1 MQKVTRKNKSFED
14 LITWISGHN
23 SFIDSIFKGIKKKRT
38 KVNIIR
44 SYQLEES
51 TNLLNKMLLSFEI
64 DSKILDHNTLF
75 TNTKISKDAVNLIFF
90 SERDIGTFEIFLEE
104 ITKIESNNFLVI
116 SKKQKTKVK
125 FKCNSITFLSDHT
138 FINRNLQI
146 MMIAHE
152 LLNKFIEKNK
162 DIIKKWK

>member
-23 SFIDSIFKGIKKKRT
+23 SFIDSIFKGIKKKGT

-75 TNTKISKDAVNLIFF
+75 TNTKISKDEVNLIFF
-90 SERDIGTFEIFLEE
+90 SGRDIGTFEIFLEE
-104 ITKIESNNFLVI
+104 ITKIESNNF
-116 SKKQKTKVK
+116 
-125 FKCNSITFLSDHT
+125 
-138 FINRNLQI
+138 
-146 MMIAHE
+146 
-152 LLNKFIEKNK
+152 
-162 DIIKKWK
+162 